1 MQDFIKW
8 WLTNWSWSIENESC
22 YYCYIVT
29 LPRMFEWD
37 FTFIDYSHDCY
48 VSSIINYLLRQNR
61 LAFSI
66 YCIYIYLS
74 FKISEDNREHLQNC
88 KIISNRLLFM
98 VTSRKQR
105 RILFSTCFASLVKQ
119 FRRFIFNDYQSLWS
133 SLFQMNHVYVYNE
146 LHVVS
151 SGNFENRHN
160 LFLHIWLVCSREW
173 KFISTIFHIHQSIH
187 TYIRLSSDL
196 QNWFKIYR
204 RTFSRNSHEKFIRNS
219 SKSIVLSKVREN

>member
-74 FKISEDNREHLQNC
+74 FKISEDNQEHLQNC

-105 RILFSTCFASLVKQ
+105 RILFSTCFSSIVKQ
-119 FRRFIFNDYQSLWS
+119 FRWFIFNDYQSLWS
-133 SLFQMNHVYVYNE
+133 SVFQMNHVYVHNE
-146 LHVVS
+146 LHAVFS
-151 SGNFENRHN
+151 MNLENRHS
-160 LFLHIWLVCSREW
+160 LFLHIWLVCCREW
-173 KFISTIFHIHQSIH
+173 KFISIYLPQ
-187 TYIRLSSDL
+187 TYIHPYVHTVDL
-196 QNWFKIYR
+196 IFRIY
-204 RTFSRNSHEKFIRNS
+204 SR
-219 SKSIVLSKVREN
+219 SIVVYFITIVTRSSFVIRQDQ